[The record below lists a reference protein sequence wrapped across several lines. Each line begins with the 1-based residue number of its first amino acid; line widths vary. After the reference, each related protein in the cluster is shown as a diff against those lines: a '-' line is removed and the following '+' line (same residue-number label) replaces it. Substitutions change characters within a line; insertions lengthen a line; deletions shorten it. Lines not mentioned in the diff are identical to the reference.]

1 MEHDNE
7 HASYENTI
15 ARLDAKAR
23 QDQLDKEKEEAEK
36 AKKNLNFVQIEKR
49 NLKAFRMLAIESP
62 TCVAVMLP

>member
-36 AKKNLNFVQIEKR
+36 AKKEPKLCADR
-49 NLKAFRMLAIESP
+49 KA
-62 TCVAVMLP
+62 